1 MELVGRGIDRKA
13 VIELDGY
20 AAALDRVKALL
31 SALQSWN
38 GEIPPDTYTLFCISS
53 LIESLLPSEDD
64 CNLLDRYHRQ
74 RQQQEE
80 QENEE

>member
-20 AAALDRVKALL
+20 AEARAYVGALL
-31 SALQSWN
+31 DALQSWN
-38 GEIPPDTYTLFCISS
+38 EETPPSSYTLFCFASIIS
-53 LIESLLPSEDD
+53 ELLPSEED